1 MRLSAAD
8 CLRRG
13 WTNLAANWELVM
25 LQWLQSL
32 LVLALLALGVLLP
45 VVALGEDALRSG
57 RSAARVL
64 EVVTARLG
72 HLGRLSPPVLLAG
85 VAMLAVW
92 LLSVLV
98 HSWFQAGA
106 YGVLASAE
114 RQALPGRRRP
124 RLLFRTFNVRD
135 FSGWGA
141 LYLGRYF
148 RLLVFFWALA
158 LPLGVAVLMWL
169 VSLGVGGEVWGR
181 PAVLGIGFGGLLP
194 LSFLFL
200 VAGLWSHVAQADLAR
215 EGSGVWAAARRG
227 LTVLGRRLGAVF
239 LLVFFLAGAGL
250 ALAMF
255 FLPVSAAPGLLLA
268 GEPKLRAFVL
278 VVLFLLQGIPSAL
291 LTMVLA
297 SSLVA
302 LVRSEA
308 LREIR
313 PEVQTA

>member
-13 WTNLAANWELVM
+13 WTNLAANWELVL

-32 LVLALLALGVLLP
+32 LVVVLLALGVALP
-45 VVALGEDALRSG
+45 VVTLGADALRSG

-72 HLGRLSPPVLLAG
+72 RLSPAVALAA
-85 VAMLAVW
+85 VAMLAVG

-124 RLLFRTFNVRD
+124 RLLFRTFSLRD

-141 LYLGRYF
+141 LYLGRFF

-158 LPLGVAVLMWL
+158 LPLGVAVLVWL
-169 VSLGVGGEVWGR
+169 VSLGVGGEIWGK
-181 PAVLGIGFGGLLP
+181 PAVMGIAGGGLLP
-194 LSFLFL
+194 LGFLFL
-200 VAGLWSHVAQADLAR
+200 VTGLWSHVAQADLAR
-215 EGSGVWAAARRG
+215 EGSGAFAAARRG
-227 LTVLGRRLGAVF
+227 LTVLGRRLGAVTVLVF
-239 LLVFFLAGAGL
+239 LLVGAGVAL
-250 ALAMF
+250 AL
-255 FLPVSAAPGLLLA
+255 LLVPVSAVPGLLLTGA
-268 GEPKLRAFVL
+268 PRARAFGL

-291 LTMVLA
+291 LGLVLA

-308 LREIR
+308 LRELR
-313 PEVQTA
+313 PEVQSA

>member
-13 WTNLAANWELVM
+13 WTNLAANWELVL

-32 LVLALLALGVLLP
+32 VVLVLMALGLLLP
-45 VVALGEDALRSG
+45 VVTLGADALGAG
-57 RSAARVL
+57 RSAAKVL
-64 EVVTARLG
+64 EVATARLG
-72 HLGRLSPPVLLAG
+72 HLGRLSPAVLLAG
-85 VAMLAVW
+85 IAMLAVW

-98 HSWFQAGA
+98 HSWFQAGT
-106 YGVLASAE
+106 YGVLTSAE

-124 RLLFRTFNVRD
+124 RLLFRTFSLRD
-135 FSGWGA
+135 FSGWGG
-141 LYLGRYF
+141 LYLGRFF
-148 RLLVFFWALA
+148 RLLVVFWALA
-158 LPLGVAVLMWL
+158 LPLAAAVLVWL
-169 VSLGVGGEVWGR
+169 VSLGVGGEVWGK
-181 PAVLGIGFGGLLP
+181 PAVLGIAFGGLLP
-194 LSFLFL
+194 LGFLFL

-215 EGSGVWAAARRG
+215 EGSGARAAARRG

-239 LLVFFLAGAGL
+239 LLVFLAAGAGL
-250 ALAMF
+250 ALA
-255 FLPVSAAPGLLLA
+255 FLFVPVSIVPEILLSSAP
-268 GEPKLRAFVL
+268 KVRAFVL

-302 LVRSEA
+302 LVRGEA
-308 LREIR
+308 LREIH

>member
-13 WTNLAANWELVM
+13 WTNLAANWELVL

-32 LVLALLALGVLLP
+32 LVVILLALAVALP
-45 VVALGEDALRSG
+45 VVTLGADVLRSG
-57 RSAARVL
+57 RSAAQVL
-64 EVVTARLG
+64 AVVAAR
-72 HLGRLSPPVLLAG
+72 LGRLSPAVLLAG

-114 RQALPGRRRP
+114 RQALPGRLRP
-124 RLLFRTFNVRD
+124 RLLFRPFSLRD
-135 FSGWGA
+135 FPGWGA
-141 LYLGRYF
+141 LYLGRFF

-158 LPLGVAVLMWL
+158 LPLSVAVLVWL
-169 VSLGVGGEVWGR
+169 VSLGVGGEIWGK
-181 PAVLGIGFGGLLP
+181 PAVLGLGCFGLLP
-194 LSFLFL
+194 LGFLFL
-200 VAGLWSHVAQADLAR
+200 VAGLWSRVAQADLAR
-215 EGSGVWAAARRG
+215 EGSGARAAARRG
-227 LTVLGRRLGAVF
+227 LTVLGRRLGAVA
-239 LLVFFLAGAGL
+239 LLVFLVAGAGMAL
-250 ALAMF
+250 ALLF
-255 FLPVSAAPGLLLA
+255 VPVSAVPGLLLA
-268 GEPKLRAFVL
+268 GAPGLRVFV
-278 VVLFLLQGIPSAL
+278 VIVLFLLQGIPGAL
-291 LTMVLA
+291 LTLVLA

-302 LVRSEA
+302 LVRSET

>member
-13 WTNLAANWELVM
+13 WTNLAANWELVL

-32 LVLALLALGVLLP
+32 LVVILLAFAVSLP
-45 VVALGEDALRSG
+45 VVTLGADALWSG

-72 HLGRLSPPVLLAG
+72 RLSPAVLLAG

-98 HSWFQAGA
+98 HSWFQAGT

-124 RLLFRTFNVRD
+124 RLLFRTFSLRD

-141 LYLGRYF
+141 LYLGRFF
-148 RLLVFFWALA
+148 RLLVFFWLLA
-158 LPLGVAVLMWL
+158 LPLGVAVLTWL
-169 VSLGVGGEVWGR
+169 ISLGVGGEVWGK
-181 PAVLGIGFGGLLP
+181 PAVLGIAGGGLLP
-194 LSFLFL
+194 MGFLFL
-200 VAGLWSHVAQADLAR
+200 IAGLWSHVAQADLAR
-215 EGSGVWAAARRG
+215 EGSGARTAARRG
-227 LTVLGRRLGAVF
+227 LTVLGRRLGAVAVLV
-239 LLVFFLAGAGL
+239 LLMAAAGFVL
-250 ALAMF
+250 ALL
-255 FLPVSAAPGLLLA
+255 FLPASAVPELLLA
-268 GEPKLRAFVL
+268 GAPKLRAFVL
-278 VVLFLLQGIPSAL
+278 IVLFLLQGIPSAL
-291 LTMVLA
+291 LTMLLA

>member
-1 MRLSAAD
+1 MSAMRLSAAD

-13 WTNLAANWELVM
+13 WTNLAANWELVL

-32 LVLALLALGVLLP
+32 LVLVLMALGLLLP
-45 VVALGEDALRSG
+45 VVTLGADALGAG
-57 RSAARVL
+57 RSASRVL
-64 EVVTARLG
+64 QVAMARLG
-72 HLGRLSPPVLLAG
+72 KLSPPVLLAG

-98 HSWFQAGA
+98 HSWFQAGT
-106 YGVLASAE
+106 YGVLTSAE

-124 RLLFRTFNVRD
+124 LLLFRTFSLRD

-141 LYLGRYF
+141 LYLGRFF

-158 LPLGVAVLMWL
+158 LPLAVAVLVWL
-169 VSLGVGGEVWGR
+169 ISLGVGGEVWGK
-181 PAVLGIGFGGLLP
+181 PAVLGMALGGLLP
-194 LSFLFL
+194 LGFLFL

-215 EGSGVWAAARRG
+215 EGSGARAAARRG

-239 LLVFFLAGAGL
+239 LLVFCLVGAGL
-250 ALAMF
+250 ALAF
-255 FLPVSAAPGLLLA
+255 LFLPVSIVPEILLSGA
-268 GEPKLRAFVL
+268 PKLRAFVL
-278 VVLFLLQGIPSAL
+278 VVLFLLQGIPGAL

-302 LVRSEA
+302 LVRGEA
-308 LREIR
+308 LREIH

>member
-1 MRLSAAD
+1 MSAMRLSAAD

-13 WTNLAANWELVM
+13 WTNLAANWELVL

-32 LVLALLALGVLLP
+32 VVLVLMVLGLLLP
-45 VVALGEDALRSG
+45 VVALGADALGSG
-57 RSAARVL
+57 RSAAKVL
-64 EVVTARLG
+64 EVATAR
-72 HLGRLSPPVLLAG
+72 LGRLSPPVVLAS

-98 HSWFQAGA
+98 HSWFQAGT
-106 YGVLASAE
+106 YGVLTSAE

-124 RLLFRTFNVRD
+124 RLLFRTFSLRD
-135 FSGWGA
+135 FSGWGG

-148 RLLVFFWALA
+148 RLLLVFWALA
-158 LPLGVAVLMWL
+158 LPLGAAVLVWL
-169 VSLGVGGEVWGR
+169 ISLGVGGEVWGK
-181 PAVLGIGFGGLLP
+181 PAVLGMAFGGLLP
-194 LSFLFL
+194 LGFLFL

-215 EGSGVWAAARRG
+215 EGSGARAAARRG

-239 LLVFFLAGAGL
+239 LLVFLAAGAGW
-250 ALAMF
+250 ALA
-255 FLPVSAAPGLLLA
+255 FLFVPVSIVPEIFLSSAP
-268 GEPKLRAFVL
+268 KVRAFVL

-291 LTMVLA
+291 FTMVLA

-302 LVRSEA
+302 LVRGEA
-308 LREIR
+308 LREIH

>member
-13 WTNLAANWELVM
+13 WTNLAANWELVL

-32 LVLALLALGVLLP
+32 LVVVLLALGVLLP
-45 VVALGEDALRSG
+45 VVALGADALGSG
-57 RSAARVL
+57 RSASRVL
-64 EVVTARLG
+64 QVVTARLG
-72 HLGRLSPPVLLAG
+72 RLSPAVLLAG

-98 HSWFQAGA
+98 HSWFQAGT

-124 RLLFRTFNVRD
+124 RLLFRTFSLRD

-141 LYLGRYF
+141 LYLGRFF

-158 LPLGVAVLMWL
+158 LPLGFALLVWL
-169 VSLGVGGEVWGR
+169 ISLGVGGEVWGR

-194 LSFLFL
+194 LGFLFL
-200 VAGLWSHVAQADLAR
+200 VAALWSNIAQAAQADLAR
-215 EGSGVWAAARRG
+215 EGSGALAAARRG
-227 LTVLGRRLGAVF
+227 LTVLGRRLGAVAV
-239 LLVFFLAGAGL
+239 LVFLVAGAGVALAFLFVPLSAVPEMLLAGA
-250 ALAMF
+250 
-255 FLPVSAAPGLLLA
+255 
-268 GEPKLRAFVL
+268 PKLRAFVL

-291 LTMVLA
+291 LALVLA

>member
-1 MRLSAAD
+1 MSAMRLSAAD

-13 WTNLAANWELVM
+13 WTNLAANWELVL

-32 LVLALLALGVLLP
+32 LVGVLMVLGLLLP
-45 VVALGEDALRSG
+45 VVTLGADALGAG

-64 EVVTARLG
+64 EVVMIRFS
-72 HLGRLSPPVLLAG
+72 RLSPPVVLAG

-98 HSWFQAGA
+98 HSWFQAGT

-124 RLLFRTFNVRD
+124 RLLFRTFSLRD
-135 FSGWGA
+135 FSGWGG
-141 LYLGRYF
+141 LYLGRFF
-148 RLLVFFWALA
+148 RLLVVFWALA
-158 LPLGVAVLMWL
+158 LPLAAAVLMWL
-169 VSLGVGGEVWGR
+169 ISLAVGGEVWGK
-181 PAVLGIGFGGLLP
+181 PAVLGIALGGLLP
-194 LSFLFL
+194 LGFLFL

-215 EGSGVWAAARRG
+215 EGSGTRAAARRG

-239 LLVFFLAGAGL
+239 LLVFCLVGAGL
-250 ALAMF
+250 AVAFL
-255 FLPVSAAPGLLLA
+255 FLPVSIVPEILLSGA
-268 GEPKLRAFVL
+268 PKLRVFVL
-278 VVLFLLQGIPSAL
+278 VILFLLQGIPSAL
-291 LTMVLA
+291 LTMILA

>member
-13 WTNLAANWELVM
+13 WTNLAANWELVL

-32 LVLALLALGVLLP
+32 LVVVLLALGVSLP
-45 VVALGEDALRSG
+45 VVTLGADALFSG
-57 RSAARVL
+57 RSAARLVD
-64 EVVTARLG
+64 VVTARLG
-72 HLGRLSPPVLLAG
+72 RLSPAVALAV
-85 VAMLAVW
+85 VAMLAVG

-124 RLLFRTFNVRD
+124 RLLFRTFSLRD

-141 LYLGRYF
+141 LYLGRFF

-158 LPLGVAVLMWL
+158 LPLGVAVLVWL
-169 VSLGVGGEVWGR
+169 VSLGVGGELWGG
-181 PAVLGIGFGGLLP
+181 PAALGIAGGGLLP
-194 LSFLFL
+194 LGFLFL
-200 VAGLWSHVAQADLAR
+200 ITGLWSHVAQADLAR
-215 EGSGVWAAARRG
+215 EGSGALAAARRG
-227 LTVLGRRLGAVF
+227 LTVLGRRLGAVTI
-239 LLVFFLAGAGL
+239 LVVLFVGAGVAL
-250 ALAMF
+250 ALLF
-255 FLPVSAAPGLLLA
+255 VPVSAVPGLLLTGA
-268 GEPKLRAFVL
+268 PRLRAFVL

-291 LTMVLA
+291 LAMVLA

-308 LREIR
+308 LRELR
-313 PEVQTA
+313 PEVQSA

>member
-13 WTNLAANWELVM
+13 WTNLAANWELVL

-32 LVLALLALGVLLP
+32 LVVVLLALGVALP
-45 VVALGEDALRSG
+45 VVTLGADALRSG

-72 HLGRLSPPVLLAG
+72 RLSPAVALAG
-85 VAMLAVW
+85 VAMLAVG

-124 RLLFRTFNVRD
+124 RWLFRTFSLRD

-141 LYLGRYF
+141 LYLGRFF

-158 LPLGVAVLMWL
+158 LPLGVAVLVWL
-169 VSLGVGGEVWGR
+169 ISLGVGGGVWGKT
-181 PAVLGIGFGGLLP
+181 AVLGIASGLLP
-194 LSFLFL
+194 LGFLFL
-200 VAGLWSHVAQADLAR
+200 VAGLWCHVAQADLAR
-215 EGSGVWAAARRG
+215 GSSGALAAAWRG
-227 LTVLGRRLGAVF
+227 LKVLGRRLGAVTV
-239 LLVFFLAGAGL
+239 LVVLFVGAGV
-250 ALAMF
+250 ALAILF
-255 FLPVSAAPGLLLA
+255 VPVSAVPGLLLTGA
-268 GEPKLRAFVL
+268 PRLRGLVL
-278 VVLFLLQGIPSAL
+278 ILLFLLQGIPSAL
-291 LTMVLA
+291 LTLILA

-308 LREIR
+308 LLELR
-313 PEVQTA
+313 PEVHGA